1 MKKILIACIAIATI
15 VACDNPV
22 TEKIKETK
30 QNVENVT
37 KASKEINKMGD
48 DIKELQGMEPL
59 TNEEMKT
66 WLPESVNGMKRVGYK
81 AGQASYM
88 KIASIEA
95 TYTND
100 DKTKTFKIN
109 IIDGAGEIGAS
120 ATAGARMML
129 AMDMEEE
136 DVYKTKRTLTRNNVR
151 AMEEYKKKSNSTV
164 IQLMQGKRFYLQVNA
179 KNMEID
185 ETWEAIDDLD
195 LDDLG

>member
-136 DVYKTKRTLTRNNVR
+136 DEYKTKRTLTRNNVR